1 MSCATS
7 ANRKARVTTSAP
19 RMHASFM
26 GLPVVSEPS
35 STEPESLA
43 TFIRQSFFPAV
54 LTSSDLSFLT
64 EQGVLSSSSAI
75 PINEILFR
83 LIDKKGAFE
92 WQQGVLVSWDGS
104 TMRLLINGQRKEF
117 KLSTDAPIFQRVG
130 DELLALRQVS
140 WIGGELMDFR
150 AVVETIALLVDRV
163 HF

>member
-1 MSCATS
+1 VKVPYLVSTICEYKHPAPLPLS
-7 ANRKARVTTSAP
+7 SSRSFPDWKDAVLAVANVTNFSEAE
-19 RMHASFM
+19 RFM

-104 TMRLLINGQRKEF
+104 TMRLLV
-117 KLSTDAPIFQRVG
+117 T
-130 DELLALRQVS
+130 
-140 WIGGELMDFR
+140 
-150 AVVETIALLVDRV
+150 
-163 HF
+163 